1 MFLVRNNK
9 GARPK
14 GTFSAYFI
22 TEEVRLPFRR
32 EKSYAKVYGEGVS
45 TNASVKTGFQNFV
58 PTISTLKM
66 RHVLE
71 QLKLTKA
78 NNNSRNCC
86 SEIEFIE
93 FDTVFRS

>member
-58 PTISTLKM
+58 PTISTLNV
-66 RHVLE
+66 RHVP
-71 QLKLTKA
+71 TKA
-78 NNNSRNCC
+78 GEN
-86 SEIEFIE
+86 EIKVPIE
-93 FDTVFRS
+93 GETDERQFEKLLRD